1 MDAEYEISTDPARID
16 TAMVHD
22 FLSHSYWATGRSR
35 EVVERSIQ
43 NSLCFGMY
51 VDGRQVGF
59 ARVISDRAVF
69 GYLADVFIIP
79 EFRGKGLAK
88 ALIRAIVEH
97 PDVQGLQVVLL
108 RTRDA
113 HGLYAEVGFGPIPR
127 PEEMMGKYVRDT
139 REVGE

>member
-1 MDAEYEISTDPARID
+1 MDAEYEISTDASRID
-16 TAMVHD
+16 GAMVHD
-22 FLSHSYWATGRSR
+22 FLSRSYWAAGRSR

-51 VDGRQVGF
+51 VGGRQVGF

-79 EFRGKGLAK
+79 EFQGKGLAK
-88 ALIRAIVEH
+88 ALIRTIVEH
-97 PDVQGLQVVLL
+97 PDVRGLQVFLL

-113 HGLYAEVGFGPIPR
+113 HGLYAKLGFRSIPR
-127 PEEMMGKYVRDT
+127 PEEMMARYVDIDSCP
-139 REVGE
+139 E